1 MSRTL
6 AKSFRSY
13 CREHSLSIRE
23 AAKLLD
29 ISPGYLSLYF
39 SGAGDISAA
48 SVAALEARISDL
60 MIRDD
65 DDFYRLWRPI
75 LDMLGTVPWY
85 VRHRL
90 VRELSKQIRTE
101 K

>member
-13 CREHSLSIRE
+13 CRENYISIRE

-29 ISPGYLSLYF
+29 VSPGYLSLYF
-39 SGAGDISAA
+39 SGADDISAA
-48 SVAALEARISDL
+48 TVAALETRISDL

-65 DDFYRLWRPI
+65 DEFTKLCRPI

-85 VRHRL
+85 VRHRV
-90 VRELSKQIRTE
+90 VRELSKQIRAE